1 MTVRTDPRLAR
12 DEAPRPGPVAR
23 LASVARTIR
32 KNRELLLGTILTG
45 LLVIVL
51 AAPGLWTPYGPN
63 EIDTTKALQAPS
75 AAHLMGTDELG
86 RDVATRVLWGTRVTL
101 GMVALALGIPA
112 VLGMILGL
120 VAGYFRGPTDAVL
133 SRGVDVLL
141 SFPSMI
147 TAVIITGI
155 LGPGIRNG
163 VIALAL
169 VYIPMF
175 FRVARGATMAE
186 ANQTYVEAA
195 RALGVRSASTVFRHV
210 ARNIVTPIVI
220 QFTILFPAAIQIA
233 AALGYLGLGVQPPV
247 PEWGAILNQGK
258 NYLFNAPWISIFPG
272 MAIVYSAVA
281 LSTLGRGLRTALDPD
296 ARR

>member
-1 MTVRTDPRLAR
+1 MTTRTAGLAR
-12 DEAPRPGPVAR
+12 DDDARSGPWSR
-23 LASVARTIR
+23 LAPLARTLR
-32 KNRELLLGTILTG
+32 KNRELLVGTLLTTF
-45 LLVIVL
+45 LVAVL
-51 AAPGLWTPYGPN
+51 AVPGAWTPYGPN
-63 EIDTTKALQAPS
+63 EIDTSKALQAPS
-75 AAHLMGTDELG
+75 AAHVFGTDELG

-120 VAGYFRGPTDAVL
+120 LAGYYRGPTDAAL
-133 SRGVDVLL
+133 SRAVDVLL

-163 VIALAL
+163 VLALAL
-169 VYIPMF
+169 VYLPMF

-195 RALGVRSASTVFRHV
+195 RAIGVRSASTVFRHV

-233 AALGYLGLGVQPPV
+233 AALGYLGLGVQPPI

-258 NYLFNAPWISIFPG
+258 NYMFNAPWISVFPG
-272 MAIVYSAVA
+272 FAIVFSAIA
-281 LSTLGRGLRTALDPD
+281 LLTLGRGLRKSFDPD

>member
-1 MTVRTDPRLAR
+1 MTVRNDRRLVPKGTGPWSRLATLIQ
-12 DEAPRPGPVAR
+12 V
-23 LASVARTIR
+23 LR
-32 KNRELLLGTILTG
+32 KNRELLIGTLLTG
-45 LLVIVL
+45 FLIVVL
-51 AAPGLWTPYGPN
+51 TVPGVWTPYGPN
-63 EIDTTKALQAPS
+63 EIDTSKALQAPS
-75 AAHLMGTDELG
+75 TAHLFGTDELG

-120 VAGYFRGPTDAVL
+120 LAGYFRGPTDAVL
-133 SRGVDVLL
+133 SRAVDVLL

-163 VIALAL
+163 VLALAL

-195 RALGVRSASTVFRHV
+195 RALGVRSASTVSRHV

-233 AALGYLGLGVQPPV
+233 AALGYLGLGVQPPT

-258 NYLFNAPWISIFPG
+258 NYLFNAPWISVFPG
-272 MAIVYSAVA
+272 IAIVFSAVA
-281 LSTLGRGLRTALDPD
+281 LSTLGRGLSKALDPD

>member
-1 MTVRTDPRLAR
+1 MTVRTDPHLAR
-12 DEAPRPGPVAR
+12 DGDAPSRPLAR
-23 LASVARTIR
+23 LRALARALR
-32 KNRELLLGTILTG
+32 KNRELLVGMLLTG
-45 LLVIVL
+45 FIIVVL
-51 AAPGLWTPYGPN
+51 AVPGAWTPYGPN
-63 EIDTTKALQAPS
+63 EIDTSKALQAPS
-75 AAHLMGTDELG
+75 AAHLFGTDELG

-120 VAGYFRGPTDAVL
+120 LAGYFRGRTDAVL
-133 SRGVDVLL
+133 SRAVDVLL

-163 VIALAL
+163 VLALAL

-175 FRVARGATMAE
+175 YRVARGATMAE

-195 RALGVRSASTVFRHV
+195 RALGASSGATVFRHV
-210 ARNIVTPIVI
+210 ARNIVAHVVI

-233 AALGYLGLGVQPPV
+233 AALGYLGLGVQPPT

-258 NYLFNAPWISIFPG
+258 NYLFNAPWISVFPG
-272 MAIVYSAVA
+272 FAIVFSAVA
-281 LSTLGRGLRTALDPD
+281 LLTLGRGLRKAFDPD

>member
-1 MTVRTDPRLAR
+1 MLIGAF
-12 DEAPRPGPVAR
+12 
-23 LASVARTIR
+23 
-32 KNRELLLGTILTG
+32 LTG

-51 AAPGLWTPYGPN
+51 AVPGAWTPHGPN
-63 EIDTTKALQAPS
+63 EIDTTKSLQAPS
-75 AAHLMGTDELG
+75 AEHWFGTDELG
-86 RDVATRVLWGTRVTL
+86 RDVATRVLWGSRVTL
-101 GMVALALGIPA
+101 GMVALALVIPA
-112 VLGMILGL
+112 VLGMVLGL
-120 VAGYFRGPTDAVL
+120 LAGFFRGPTDAVL
-133 SRGVDVLL
+133 SRAVDVLL

-163 VIALAL
+163 IFALAL

-175 FRVARGATMAE
+175 FRVARGATMGE

-195 RALGVRSASTVFRHV
+195 RALGAGSGSTLFRHV

-233 AALGYLGLGVQPPV
+233 AALGYLGLGVQPPT

-258 NYLFNAPWISIFPG
+258 NYLFNAPWISVFPG
-272 MAIVYSAVA
+272 LAIVFSAIA
-281 LSTLGRGLRTALDPD
+281 ISTLGRGLRKAFDPN

>member
-1 MTVRTDPRLAR
+1 MTVRTDPRLTR
-12 DEAPRPGPVAR
+12 SETGPWAG
-23 LASVARTIR
+23 LATLIR
-32 KNRELLLGTILTG
+32 AFGKNRELMIGALLTG
-45 LLVIVL
+45 FLISVL
-51 AAPGLWTPYGPN
+51 AVPGVWTPYGPN
-63 EIDTTKALQAPS
+63 EIDTSKALQAPS
-75 AAHLMGTDELG
+75 AAHLFGTDELG

-120 VAGYFRGPTDAVL
+120 LAGYFRGPTDAVL
-133 SRGVDVLL
+133 SRAVDVLL

-163 VIALAL
+163 IFALAL
-169 VYIPMF
+169 VYLPMF

-195 RALGVRSASTVFRHV
+195 RALGVRSISTVFRHV
-210 ARNIVTPIVI
+210 ARNIVTYIVI

-233 AALGYLGLGVQPPV
+233 AALGYLGLGVQPPT

-272 MAIVYSAVA
+272 LAIVFSAVA
-281 LSTLGRGLRTALDPD
+281 LSTLGRGLSKAFDPD

>member
-1 MTVRTDPRLAR
+1 MNVRTDPGLAR
-12 DEAPRPGPVAR
+12 DGVPRPDAVAR
-23 LASVARTIR
+23 LASAARTIR

-45 LLVIVL
+45 ILVVLL
-51 AAPGLWTPYGPN
+51 AAPGVWTPYGPN
-63 EIDTTKALQAPS
+63 EIDATKALQAPS
-75 AAHLMGTDELG
+75 AAHFMGTDELG
-86 RDVATRVLWGTRVTL
+86 RDVATRVLWGSRVTL

-120 VAGYFRGPTDAVL
+120 LAGYFRGPTDAIL

-163 VIALAL
+163 VFALAL

-247 PEWGAILNQGK
+247 SEWGAILNQGK

-281 LSTLGRGLRTALDPD
+281 LSTLGRGLRASLDPD